1 MGFYR
6 WHTSGTKQTKTQKS
20 PTPTLKCHAG
30 QGPSTGHGGDPAR
43 ATGARKNGPLAARL
57 ACIHALQRPS
67 HVRHVREQDC
77 QLWPTEDAT
86 SNRRQPLWP
95 KRKHPCVRPVGGGS
109 HSSHLIVLLQ
119 AGTGVTRR
127 RRTFTST
134 TWKEWKVQR
143 DWRSGNAVKLSF
155 PSLPCDLR
163 HTHLILGVRYRAKAR
178 RRRSY

>member
-1 MGFYR
+1 MR
-6 WHTSGTKQTKTQKS
+6 VTLRQPQELARTARSLLDWHVSMHCNVL
-20 PTPTLKCHAG
+20 PMCAM
-30 QGPSTGHGGDPAR
+30 
-43 ATGARKNGPLAARL
+43 
-57 ACIHALQRPS
+57 
-67 HVRHVREQDC
+67 RESKIAK
-77 QLWPTEDAT
+77 LWPTEDAT

-134 TWKEWKVQR
+134 TWKEWKVER